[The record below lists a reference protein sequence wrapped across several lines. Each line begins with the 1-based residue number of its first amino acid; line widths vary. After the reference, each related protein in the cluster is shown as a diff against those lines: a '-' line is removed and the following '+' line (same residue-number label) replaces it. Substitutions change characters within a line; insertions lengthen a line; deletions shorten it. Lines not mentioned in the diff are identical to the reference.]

1 MNSLKIKP
9 NSKGHNMKSPLT
21 DVFSPL
27 MQYMKD
33 AQKPIVKKKYSAK
46 RAPGTKTQNYS
57 RGGQSSMG
65 HNYDISNSYML
76 K

>member
-9 NSKGHNMKSPLT
+9 NSKGQHMKSPVN

-33 AQKPIVKKKYSAK
+33 AQKPIIKKNKYSAK
-46 RAPGTKTQNYS
+46 RAPGTKTQHYS

-65 HNYDISNSYML
+65 HNYDS
-76 K
+76 